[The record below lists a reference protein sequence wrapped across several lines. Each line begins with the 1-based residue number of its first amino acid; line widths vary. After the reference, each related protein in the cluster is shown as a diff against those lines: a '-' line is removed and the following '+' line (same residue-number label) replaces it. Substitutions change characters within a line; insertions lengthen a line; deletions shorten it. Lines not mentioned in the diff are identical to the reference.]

1 MVTGED
7 DVLVALGLGEEPEVL
22 AHGISGALEP
32 VLVHRALLRGE
43 NLDETLAVV
52 GADVAVVRL
61 GEVTVERRRVEL
73 REAVDLVD
81 VGVDAVGHGQVD
93 EPVVGAEG
101 NRGLGAGLGEGV
113 QTGTRTTAE
122 DDAEDVLQYE
132 RDG

>member
-1 MVTGED
+1 
-7 DVLVALGLGEEPEVL
+7 
-22 AHGISGALEP
+22 
-32 VLVHRALLRGE
+32 
-43 NLDETLAVV
+43 
-52 GADVAVVRL
+52 VAV
-61 GEVTVERRRVEL
+61 ERGGVEL
-73 REAVDLVD
+73 REAVHLVD

-122 DDAEDVLQYE
+122 DDAEDVLQYG